1 MTAFSDLFPL
11 ARGLMCLLDFLT
23 ILLFQYSLLRGARHS
38 RNRRLMTG
46 GAIGGLAS
54 YALMQFL
61 LGESARRMDGVWTA
75 ISIVALFAAAL
86 LLAWQSKRHSEKFI
100 ETASIKES
108 VDGMP
113 IGVCCYWPDGLV
125 KLVNERMEA
134 LSYAV
139 TGGAPRSG
147 ERLWDALERGEGQ
160 CEFLQTGENPVVR
173 LPDGCVWSV
182 RRESVELD
190 GDTLYEIVATDLTDE
205 YAAND
210 ELKEK
215 RERVGDFNRRL
226 RELNREIE
234 RMTVEKEVLTA
245 KVSIHDDLGHALLYA
260 KQYYQNPG
268 AGDRETLLRIWGEA
282 IHFLKNEGPEHW
294 RDLYAYV
301 ERAAGELGVSVHV
314 DGTLPQGGRA
324 KELFSDALI
333 CCTSNA
339 ARHGGA
345 DALYVTARETADA
358 YTLRVT
364 NNGSLPGSAVAE
376 TGGLKNLREKLERAG
391 GAMRVDCADAF
402 AVNIELP
409 KEEKKYAVPGVDR

>member
-1 MTAFSDLFPL
+1 MTAFFDLPPL
-11 ARGLMCLLDFLT
+11 LRGILLLSDFLT
-23 ILLFQYSLLRGARHS
+23 VAIYQYSLLRVARH
-38 RNRRLMTG
+38 RQGWRLMVS
-46 GAIGGLAS
+46 GALGSLAS
-54 YALMQFL
+54 YVLLQFL
-61 LGESARRMDGVWTA
+61 LGESARYMNGVWTA
-75 ISIVALFAAAL
+75 LTVVALLVVAL
-86 LLAWQSKRHSEKFI
+86 LLAYQSKRHSERYI

-108 VDGMP
+108 VDGLP

-125 KLVNERMEA
+125 KLVNERMEE

-139 TGGAPRSG
+139 TGGAPQSG
-147 ERLWDALERGEGQ
+147 ERLWGALERGEGD

-173 LPDGCVWSV
+173 LPDDRVWSV
-182 RRESVELD
+182 RRESIELD

-205 YAAND
+205 YAANT

-234 RMTVEKEVLTA
+234 RMTVEKEVLVA

-364 NNGSLPGSAVAE
+364 NNGSLPKGAVAE
-376 TGGLKNLREKLERAG
+376 TGGLKNLREKIERAG
-391 GAMRVDCADAF
+391 GTMRVDCADVF

-409 KEEKKYAVPGVDR
+409 KEEKEDAIPGVDR